1 MAILW
6 TAPFQVKADEGYFD
20 EGVMVNNQ
28 THTIAVVETTGDLAS
43 VKNALGAETGAGSLA
58 LCTADG
64 KRYVK
69 KSDETW
75 VSIDG

>member
-28 THTIAVVETTGDLAS
+28 THTISVVETTDDLEDI
-43 VKNALGAETGAGSLA
+43 KNALGTATGAGSLS
-58 LCTADG
+58 LCTDDG
-64 KRYVK
+64 NRYVK

>member
-28 THTIAVVETTGDLAS
+28 THTISVVETTDDMEDI
-43 VKNALGAETGAGSLA
+43 KNALGAATESGSLS

-75 VSIDG
+75 ESIDG

>member
-28 THTIAVVETTGDLAS
+28 THTIAVVETTGDLENI
-43 VKNALGAETGAGSLA
+43 KNALGAATGAGSLA
-58 LCTADG
+58 LCAEDG

>member
-6 TAPFQVKADEGYFD
+6 TAPFPVNAEAGYFD
-20 EGVMVNNQ
+20 EGVMVSNQ
-28 THTIAVVETTGDLAS
+28 THVIAAVETTGDLAS
-43 VKNALGAETGAGSLA
+43 VKNALGDATGAGSLA
-58 LCTADG
+58 ICAADG

-69 KSDETW
+69 KSDGTW

>member
-6 TAPFQVKADEGYFD
+6 TTPFQVKAETGYYD
-20 EGVMVNNQ
+20 EGVMVSNQ
-28 THTIAVVETTGDLAS
+28 THVLAAVETTGDLAN
-43 VKNALGAETGAGSLA
+43 VKNALGEDTGAGSLA
-58 LCTADG
+58 ICAADG

-69 KSDETW
+69 KSDGTW

>member
-28 THTIAVVETTGDLAS
+28 THTISAVETTDDLEDI
-43 VKNALGAETGAGSLA
+43 KNALGAPTGAGSLS
-58 LCTADG
+58 LCTEDG